1 MSRRN
6 FHEEETLAKRYD
18 AELMRRLL
26 AYARPHAR
34 TLALCIGLL
43 AFLSAAQLAQ
53 PYLVKLAI
61 DQVILPAEKLSV
73 VGRGE
78 AIAKLWWLVGAYA
91 ALLVSSFGLSYAQT
105 WLLQSTG
112 QRIIYRIRQDVFGH
126 LQRLSLSYFDANPVG
141 RLVTRVTNDT
151 ETLNEMY
158 TSVLVNLFRDCFSIV
173 GILGMLFWLDAR
185 LAWVTC
191 AVVPLVIGVVVW
203 FRRLARENFREHRTR
218 LARVNAF
225 ISENLSGMRTI
236 QIFNR
241 EGRQLDDFRAVNA
254 SYFEATWGHLQ
265 IFAVFR
271 PALDLLAALALAL
284 VLWQGGLLSAE
295 GALQLGTLYAFTS
308 YVRQLFQPINELAE
322 KFNLLQSAM
331 ASSERI
337 FQLLDTTSDIQD
349 AQAPAA
355 LPGLVGGVAFERV
368 HFAYEE
374 GQPVLKDVSF
384 EVQPGETV
392 GFVGHTGA
400 GKSSILSL
408 LARFYDVQQGTV
420 RIDGHDVRDLP
431 QATLR
436 RGIGFVL
443 QDVFLFAGDIR
454 GNIRL
459 NDPGIT
465 DAQVE
470 EAARAVGADAFI
482 RQLPQGYDTVLSE
495 RGTTLSTGQRQLI
508 AFARAL
514 AFDPAILVLDE
525 ATANID
531 SETEAVIQEALA
543 RLCAGRTTLV
553 VAHRLSTIQH
563 ADRIVVLHKGE
574 IREVGT
580 HAELVARKGLYHK
593 LWRLQFEALEAR
605 PTERA

>member
-6 FHEEETLAKRYD
+6 FHEEESLAKHYD

-34 TLALCIGLL
+34 TLALCVGLL

-61 DQVILPAEKLSV
+61 DQVILPADKLPIAE
-73 VGRGE
+73 RGE
-78 AIAKLWWLVGAYA
+78 AIAKLWWLVGTYG
-91 ALLVSSFGLSYAQT
+91 ALLVSSFGVSYWQT

-112 QRIIYRIRQDVFGH
+112 QRIIYRIRQDVFAH
-126 LQRLSLSYFDANPVG
+126 LQRLSLAYFDANPVG

-173 GILGMLFWLDAR
+173 GILGMLFYLDAR

-191 AVVPLVIGVVVW
+191 AVVPVVVLVVAF
-203 FRRLARENFREHRTR
+203 FRKLARENFREHRTR

-225 ISENLSGMRTI
+225 IAENLSGMRTI

-241 EGRQLDDFRAVNA
+241 EKRQLDDFRAVNA

-284 VLWQGGLLSAE
+284 VLWQGGLLSAH

-337 FQLLDTTSDIQD
+337 FQLLDTQSDIQD
-349 AQAPAA
+349 SPEALP
-355 LPGLVGGVAFERV
+355 LPGLVGGVEFERV

-374 GQPVLKDVSF
+374 GVPILKDVNFSIK
-384 EVQPGETV
+384 PGETV
-392 GFVGHTGA
+392 AFVGHTGA

-408 LARFYDVQQGTV
+408 LARFYDVQQGNV
-420 RIDGHDVRDLP
+420 RLDGHDVRALP

-443 QDVFLFAGDIR
+443 QDVFLFASDIR
-454 GNIRL
+454 SNIRL
-459 NDPGIT
+459 NDPTIT

-470 EAARAVGADAFI
+470 EAARAVGAEAFI

-495 RGTTLSTGQRQLI
+495 RGTTLSTGQRQLL

-543 RLCAGRTTLV
+543 RLCAGRTTLI

-574 IREVGT
+574 VREVGT
-580 HAELVARKGLYHK
+580 HAELLKREGLYHK
-593 LWRLQFEALEAR
+593 LWRLQFEALEAH
-605 PTERA
+605 PAERA